1 MNQEASAV
9 IKIYLGAGPTGG
21 YQPIGQQDRMKQ
33 AFPQDHEHK
42 LARIK
47 KYLDEDHPPAAWS
60 SNDLVQEQ
68 KAFEA
73 MLAKKF
79 PELDSVAINALA
91 CCWSYQW
98 R

>member
-1 MNQEASAV
+1 MNEEASAAIRV
-9 IKIYLGAGPTGG
+9 YLGAGPTGG
-21 YQPIGQQDRMKQ
+21 YQPIGQMDRMKQ
-33 AFPQDHEHK
+33 AFPHDHEQK
-42 LARIK
+42 LTRIK
-47 KYLDEDHPPAAWS
+47 KYLEEDHPPAEWS
-60 SNDLVQEQ
+60 SRELAKEQ
-68 KAFEA
+68 KVFEA

>member
-1 MNQEASAV
+1 MNNEDSAA

-21 YQPIGQQDRMKQ
+21 YQPIDQQERMKQ
-33 AFPQDHEHK
+33 AFPNDHEQK
-42 LARIK
+42 LTRIK
-47 KYLDEDHPPAAWS
+47 KYLEEDHPPDTWS
-60 SNDLVQEQ
+60 SSDLVQEQ

-73 MLAKKF
+73 LLAKKF
-79 PELDSVAINALA
+79 PELDSVAVNSLA